1 MVANTSYL
9 ESTEM
14 WILNHLFDFQYPISA
29 NEPIVHPLIRKG
41 FVFVPSAGMRLAPE
55 ILVLEF
61 FREVFFEVHH
71 GSSGGRE
78 LDPNDLKENN
88 TNLYTT
94 NERAVLN
101 SLRGRRRKTRNSKTQ
116 SFYAPMYPALAE
128 HGWLGKNR
136 ERVIVNFLL
145 GGPIA
150 QHIWRSGN
158 TEEMNRERKGLV
170 DTLLRTLIGHNARE
184 VNGLNR
190 KDILSVTLIDSAFEI
205 DWSVAEKNLVSK
217 TDPVAPMKVKDD
229 NLSERIFKDLLA
241 ICELE
246 KTLPRMQWLQV
257 LMTFLRFTM
266 PIWLLAQMQITSL
279 LHTYLLTVIEKG
291 IITNSNRVETDI
303 RNRYVGLLNPS
314 LTPTREIFEKT
325 EQYMKKRIEINILL
339 YLLDSVTD
347 LISNKRLEIHRAGS
361 DVLSFDELLQIAK
374 DAVCDPEIRR
384 LIQRDIEGEG
394 FQHVLTRF
402 AERHAAWRD
411 PLNKG
416 QGKNIDEFFRVL
428 YCDNLGDEVGG
439 YLLLPEG
446 RGRTRGFQVF
456 PGQLLLKTISFLASQ
471 DKLTSGTVRGGG
483 QLVLEDVENHFIKY
497 GIDFSYAA
505 DARPL
510 LVRRLQALGLLTGSP
525 DAGSSVAVAS
535 PY

>member
-1 MVANTSYL
+1 MNHQVEFSY
-9 ESTEM
+9 
-14 WILNHLFDFQYPISA
+14 PVSA

-61 FREVFFEVHH
+61 YREVFFKVHH
-71 GSSGGRE
+71 GSKRGKE
-78 LDPNDLKENN
+78 LDPDELKENN
-88 TNLYTT
+88 TNLYST

-101 SLRGRRRKTRNSKTQ
+101 SLRGRRRRTRNSKTQ
-116 SFYAPMYPALAE
+116 SFYAPMFPALAE

-150 QHIWRSGN
+150 QHIWRKGE
-158 TEEMNRERKGLV
+158 TEDMHRERKEIV
-170 DTLLRTLIGHNARE
+170 DILLRTLIGHNATE
-184 VNGLNR
+184 GNGPNR
-190 KDILSVTLIDSAFEI
+190 KDILSVTLVNPSFEV
-205 DWSVAEKNLVSK
+205 DWCVAENNLHRK
-217 TDPVAPMKVKDD
+217 TTPIAPMKIQDD
-229 NLSERIFKDLLA
+229 RLSERMFKDLIA

-246 KTLPRMQWLQV
+246 KSLPRMQWLQV
-257 LMTFLRFTM
+257 LMTFLRFSM

-279 LHTYLLTVIEKG
+279 LHTYLLMVVEKG
-291 IITNSNRVETDI
+291 NITNSNRIEADI
-303 RNRYVGLLNPS
+303 RNRYIGLLHPS

-339 YLLDSVTD
+339 YLLQDAKPD
-347 LISNKRLEIHRAGS
+347 LIRNKRLEIHRAGS
-361 DVLSFDELLQIAK
+361 DVLSFGELLQIAK
-374 DAVCDPEIRR
+374 ETVSGPKINRWFQQDIEEDG
-384 LIQRDIEGEG
+384 IQR
-394 FQHVLTRF
+394 VLTRS
-402 AERHAAWRD
+402 AEKHAAWRN

-428 YCDNLGDEVGG
+428 YCDSLGDEVGG

-456 PGQLLLKTISFLASQ
+456 PGQLLLKTITFLASS
-471 DKLTSGTVRGGG
+471 DKLTSSTVRGGG
-483 QLVLEDVENHFIKY
+483 QLVLEDVENHFIQY

-525 DAGSSVAVAS
+525 DAGSSVAVSS